1 MANPENL
8 KPFTSEQSRD
18 EAKKNG
24 KIGGIKSGEARR
36 KKRDMKA
43 ELLLILDAPIKDK
56 KGHKIP
62 PRRAISLTLLKKALQ
77 GDLKA
82 IKLLLEI
89 IGELPKDNNFIMPD
103 DNLREK
109 YLKSLENMYADKV
122 GEQQIQ
128 SESKEVPK
136 QKA

>member
-1 MANPENL
+1 MANNENL
-8 KPFTSEQSRD
+8 KPNSERTPK
-18 EAKKNG
+18 ERKELAKKA
-24 KIGGIKSGEARR
+24 GIKSGEARR

-43 ELLLILDAPIKDK
+43 ELLLVLDEPIKDK
-56 KGHKIP
+56 KGHKLP
-62 PRRAISLTLLKKALQ
+62 PRRALSMTLLKKALS

-89 IGELPKDNNFIMPD
+89 IGELPKDNNFVVAD
-103 DNLREK
+103 DSLREK

-128 SESKEVPK
+128 PESKEVPK

>member
-8 KPFTSEQSRD
+8 KPVQSKE
-18 EAKKNG
+18 EARERGRN
-24 KIGGIKSGEARR
+24 GGIKSGEARR

-43 ELLLILDAPIKDK
+43 ELLLILDEPIKDK

-89 IGELPKDNNFIMPD
+89 IGELPKDNNFPIAD
-103 DNLREK
+103 DSIRAG
-109 YLKSLENMYADKV
+109 YLEALKGMYADKM

-128 SESKEVPK
+128 PESKEVPE

>member
-1 MANPENL
+1 MANEQNL
-8 KPFTSEQSRD
+8 KPNSERTP
-18 EAKKNG
+18 EERKELAKKA
-24 KIGGIKSGEARR
+24 GIKSGEARR

-43 ELLLILDAPIKDK
+43 ELLLVLDEPIKDK
-56 KGHKIP
+56 KGHKLP
-62 PRRAISLTLLKKALQ
+62 PRRALSMTLLKKALS

-89 IGELPKDNNFIMPD
+89 IGELPKDNNFVVAD
-103 DNLREK
+103 DSLREK

-128 SESKEVPK
+128 PESKEIPK
-136 QKA
+136 QKT

>member
-1 MANPENL
+1 MANEQNL
-8 KPFTSEQSRD
+8 KPNSERTPK
-18 EAKKNG
+18 ERKELAKKA
-24 KIGGIKSGEARR
+24 GIKSGEARR

-43 ELLLILDAPIKDK
+43 ELLLVLDEPIKDK
-56 KGHKIP
+56 KGHKLP
-62 PRRAISLTLLKKALQ
+62 PRRALSMTLLKKALS

-89 IGELPKDNNFIMPD
+89 IGELPKDNNFVVAD
-103 DNLREK
+103 DSLREK

-128 SESKEVPK
+128 PESKEVPE
-136 QKA
+136 

>member
-1 MANPENL
+1 MANEQNL
-8 KPFTSEQSRD
+8 KPNSERTPK
-18 EAKKNG
+18 ERKELAKKA
-24 KIGGIKSGEARR
+24 GIKSGEARR

-43 ELLLILDAPIKDK
+43 ELLLVLDEPIKDK
-56 KGHKIP
+56 KGHKLS
-62 PRRAISLTLLKKALQ
+62 PRRALSMTLLKKALS

-89 IGELPKDNNFIMPD
+89 IGELPKDNNFVVAD
-103 DNLREK
+103 DSLREK

-122 GEQQIQ
+122 GNEQIQ
-128 SESKEVPK
+128 PESKKVPE

>member
-1 MANPENL
+1 MANEQNL
-8 KPFTSEQSRD
+8 KPVQTKD
-18 EAKKNG
+18 EARERGRN
-24 KIGGIKSGEARR
+24 GGIKSGEARR

-43 ELLLILDAPIKDK
+43 ELLLVLDEPIKDK
-56 KGHKIP
+56 KGHKLP
-62 PRRAISLTLLKKALQ
+62 PRRALSMTLLKKALS

-89 IGELPKDNNFIMPD
+89 IGELPKDNNFVVAD
-103 DNLREK
+103 DSLREK

-128 SESKEVPK
+128 PKGKEVSK
-136 QKA
+136 QAT

>member
-1 MANPENL
+1 MANEQNL
-8 KPFTSEQSRD
+8 KPNSERTPK
-18 EAKKNG
+18 ERKELAKKA
-24 KIGGIKSGEARR
+24 GIKSGEARR

-43 ELLLILDAPIKDK
+43 ELLLVLDEPIKDK
-56 KGHKIP
+56 KGHKLP
-62 PRRAISLTLLKKALQ
+62 PRRALSMTLLKKALS

-89 IGELPKDNNFIMPD
+89 IGELPKDNNFVVAD
-103 DNLREK
+103 DSLREK

-128 SESKEVPK
+128 PESKKVPE

>member
-1 MANPENL
+1 MANEQNL
-8 KPFTSEQSRD
+8 KPNSERTPK
-18 EAKKNG
+18 ERKELAKKA
-24 KIGGIKSGEARR
+24 GIKSGEARR

-43 ELLLILDAPIKDK
+43 ELLLVLDEPIKDK
-56 KGHKIP
+56 KGHKLP
-62 PRRAISLTLLKKALQ
+62 PRRALSMTLLKKALS

-89 IGELPKDNNFIMPD
+89 IGELPKDNNFVVAD
-103 DNLREK
+103 DSLREK

-128 SESKEVPK
+128 PESKEIPK
-136 QKA
+136 QKT